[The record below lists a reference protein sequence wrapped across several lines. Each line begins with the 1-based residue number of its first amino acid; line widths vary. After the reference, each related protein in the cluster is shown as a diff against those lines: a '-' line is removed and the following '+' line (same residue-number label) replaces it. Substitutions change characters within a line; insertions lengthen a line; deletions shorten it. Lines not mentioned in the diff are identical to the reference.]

1 MFDTIK
7 IKNKLVSVP
16 KQVAKST
23 KTPFNWKGFEWIP
36 VFGNNNF
43 PRCYTSK
50 QKNLQLKIEGNYLF
64 ITNSLQKYYK
74 ANNYT
79 PFTYQEVLTAIFNL
93 DKDLPIDV
101 YTADIIKL
109 SVGVVINEN
118 PKLILNEWISYA
130 SKAYTPMMKKNKIYG
145 SKFHLTDYY
154 LKGYDKTFEV
164 KNHNQINLDRDTFR
178 FEIEGKTKYFNNK
191 TNNVAINKVNDLLDY
206 GKIKK
211 LGHILLQKYIEIE
224 KVPELDFST
233 LSLKQ
238 KRMYAAFTNYEI
250 QRSIKKQH
258 PNTYKKERI
267 IYNKM
272 IEKLDNSDFQNQVIN
287 KLKDQINYSI
297 NN

>member
-36 VFGNNNF
+36 VFGTNNF
-43 PRCYTSK
+43 PRCYTSR

-64 ITNSLQKYYK
+64 VNNSLQKYYK
-74 ANNYT
+74 SNNYT
-79 PFTYQEVLTAIFNL
+79 SFTYQEVLKAIYNL
-93 DKDLPIDV
+93 NKTLPIDI
-101 YTADIIKL
+101 YTADIVKL

-118 PKLILNEWISYA
+118 PKLILNEWLSYA
-130 SKAYTPMMKKNKIYG
+130 TKTFIPMMKKNKTYG
-145 SKFHLTDYY
+145 SKFYLTDYY
-154 LKGYDKTFEV
+154 LKGYDKKFEV
-164 KNHNQINLDRDTFR
+164 KNHNQINLKRETFR

-191 TNNVAINKVNDLLDY
+191 TNAVNVYKVKDLLEHN
-206 GKIKK
+206 KFKK
-211 LGHILLQKYIEIE
+211 LANILLAKYIQIQ
-224 KVPELDFST
+224 KIPKLDLTT

-238 KRMYAAFTNYEI
+238 KRLYAAFTNYEI
-250 QRSIKKQH
+250 QNSIKKQH

-272 IEKLDNSDFQNQVIN
+272 INKLDNSDFQNQVIN